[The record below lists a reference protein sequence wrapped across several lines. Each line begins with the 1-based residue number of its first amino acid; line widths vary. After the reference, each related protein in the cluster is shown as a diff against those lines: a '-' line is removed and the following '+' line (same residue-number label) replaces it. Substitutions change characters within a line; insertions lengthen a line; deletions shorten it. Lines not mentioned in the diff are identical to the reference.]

1 MNLNKML
8 NLTGMVALVTGG
20 GNGIGCGS
28 ARILAEAG
36 ADVGIGDVNLAA
48 AEEVAED
55 IRGMGRRALALKC
68 DVTKEADLMNFVER
82 AIVEFG
88 KLNILVNNVGVGGGG
103 RENPFRVTVEYF
115 EHIFK
120 VNVFSAWRLCQLAVP
135 YMKAQSQTGVRHLVT
150 L

>member
-36 ADVGIGDVNLAA
+36 ADVVIGDVNLAA

-55 IRGMGRRALALKC
+55 IRGMGRKALALKC

-120 VNVFSAWRLCQLAVP
+120 VNVFSAWRLCQLVVSA
-135 YMKAQSQTGVRHLVT
+135 GD
-150 L
+150 